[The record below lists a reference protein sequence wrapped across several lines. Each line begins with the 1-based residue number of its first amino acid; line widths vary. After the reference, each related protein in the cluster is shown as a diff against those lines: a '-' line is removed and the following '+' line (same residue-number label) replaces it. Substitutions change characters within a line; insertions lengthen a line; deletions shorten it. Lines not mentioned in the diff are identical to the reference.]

1 MPLPLSVLLN
11 LASKWYYAVSGNKLI
26 IRTES
31 AIYCIGNRRHPM
43 ISNTR
48 RAFLSKLAK
57 FAGAPLL
64 CGGGA
69 FGFGSLLE
77 RHRVEVERHEIKLAL
92 GERAPAKLRALTM
105 GDFHFDPLY
114 EADYVAQCVSIAN
127 SLKPDVIFLT
137 GDYVTSKSDRIGEF
151 AGLLSKLCPRSGI
164 FACLGNHDHWSN
176 AGKIMGALE
185 SAGVRMLVNQ
195 QTRVN
200 CAGGELVVAG
210 LQSVWAGKP
219 DWSLASRGLR
229 RDERA
234 VVLVHEPDF
243 ARTLSEDR
251 RIALQLSG
259 HTHGGQV
266 RVPFY
271 GALRLPT
278 WGRLFQSGIYDLDA
292 LKLHVN
298 RGIGT
303 ITFHVRLFCPP
314 EIACF
319 DISNI
324 GAADA

>member
-1 MPLPLSVLLN
+1 
-11 LASKWYYAVSGNKLI
+11 
-26 IRTES
+26 
-31 AIYCIGNRRHPM
+31 M
-43 ISNTR
+43 IPNTR
-48 RAFLSKLAK
+48 RAFLNKLVK
-57 FAGAPLL
+57 FAGTPLL
-64 CGGGA
+64 FGGGA
-69 FGFGSLLE
+69 FGYGSLLE

-92 GERAPAKLRALTM
+92 GEGAPAKLRALTM

-114 EADYVAQCVSIAN
+114 EAEYVAKCVTIAN

-137 GDYVTSKSDRIGEF
+137 GDYVTGTSNRINEF
-151 AGLLSKLCPRSGI
+151 AGLLSKLSPRSGI
-164 FACLGNHDHWSN
+164 YACLGNHDHWSN
-176 AGKIMGALE
+176 AGKIIGALE
-185 SAGVRMLVNQ
+185 KAGVQTLINQ
-195 QTRVN
+195 HTRVK

-219 DWSLASRGLR
+219 DWSQASRGLR
-229 RDERA
+229 KDERA

-243 ARTLSEDR
+243 ARALSEDR

-278 WGRLFQSGIYDLDA
+278 WGRLFQSGFYDLNA
-292 LKLHVN
+292 LKLYVN

-303 ITFHVRLFCPP
+303 ITFHVRFFCPP

-319 DISNI
+319 DITNT
-324 GAADA
+324 GATSA